1 MSTQAEALESKR
13 KYVQSLTR
21 SAMLQ
26 DLLLDKYDFPEQR
39 DEHTHEQST
48 DNTSA
53 LRFHFLFILPATTDS
68 AVYDQIFESIKR
80 HFPRVS
86 HDNTRCKQKRSRIS
100 TTSYY

>member
-1 MSTQAEALESKR
+1 MRDKSVS
-13 KYVQSLTR
+13 R

-53 LRFHFLFILPATTDS
+53 LRFHFLFIFLG
-68 AVYDQIFESIKR
+68 YYFFLN
-80 HFPRVS
+80 FPVKI
-86 HDNTRCKQKRSRIS
+86 N
-100 TTSYY
+100 SYYT

>member
-21 SAMLQ
+21 SAILQ
-26 DLLLDKYDFPEQR
+26 DLLLDEYDFPEDR
-39 DEHTHEQST
+39 DKHTNEPST
-48 DNTSA
+48 DKQIPVH
-53 LRFHFLFILPATTDS
+53 LHFLFVLPATTDS

-80 HFPRVS
+80 HFPQVS